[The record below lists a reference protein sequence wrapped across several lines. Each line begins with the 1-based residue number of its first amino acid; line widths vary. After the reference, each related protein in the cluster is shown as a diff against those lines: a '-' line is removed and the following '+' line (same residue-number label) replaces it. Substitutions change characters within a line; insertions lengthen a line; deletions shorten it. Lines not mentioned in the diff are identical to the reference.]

1 MGRWKLL
8 YLLDVGKEQQE
19 LLLLLLLLQ
28 RCSWPR
34 P

>member
-8 YLLDVGKEQQE
+8 YLLDAGKEQQE
-19 LLLLLLLLQ
+19 LLPLLLQ